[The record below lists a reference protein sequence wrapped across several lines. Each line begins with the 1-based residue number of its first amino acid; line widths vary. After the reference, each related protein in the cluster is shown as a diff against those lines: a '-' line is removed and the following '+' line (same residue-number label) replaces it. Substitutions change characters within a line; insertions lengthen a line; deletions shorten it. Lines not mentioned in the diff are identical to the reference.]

1 MERTLDQELSELKA
15 RAIQLQQEIDNEHD
29 SEKPEDVKLAKLA
42 AATALDNR
50 IAALQYEITEQR
62 KSRGNFSF
70 SSC

>member
-1 MERTLDQELSELKA
+1 METLVQKLSDLEA
-15 RAIQLQQEIDNEHD
+15 RAIQLQQEIDNEP
-29 SEKPEDVKLAKLA
+29 EKDVKLAKLA

-50 IAALQYEITEQR
+50 IAALQNEITEQR